1 MGYDRLHNNNTR
13 LHNKGVYL
21 QLGVQKTFS
30 RDTSGELHT
39 QITLKVYHTL
49 SHLKCPY

>member
-1 MGYDRLHNNNTR
+1 MGYDTLHNNNAR

-39 QITLKVYHTL
+39 QITLKVDHINIYV
-49 SHLKCPY
+49 